1 MTEQEF
7 TKHLEAATAALETAT
22 ETIRKQ
28 KTLIDKQAATIEKQE
43 KELENEYISRKQSA
57 EIIKELRRKLETGLG
72 GRYSRST

>member
-1 MTEQEF
+1 MNEQEF
-7 TKHLEAATAALETAT
+7 TKYLEAATAALETAT

-28 KTLIDKQAATIEKQE
+28 QKLIEDQAATIERQK

-57 EIIKELRRKLETGLG
+57 EIIKELRNKLQTGLG